1 MSDQVL
7 EYERDQWF
15 DALVEAGNAAATEST
30 SGIGSGATGTGGTPG
45 LSPVQVSTL
54 ADIVRNMVTETTTLS
69 DVSLMRPRLHTS
81 HFPWNQ
87 LVRRQLTFTF
97 AAGVSNAVS
106 VPTGRERLG
115 ARHEEHHNHA
125 GPVVKACP

>member
-87 LVRRQLTFTF
+87 LVS
-97 AAGVSNAVS
+97 AS
-106 VPTGRERLG
+106 
-115 ARHEEHHNHA
+115 
-125 GPVVKACP
+125 